1 MKKFFERIC
10 NKFLLE
16 TINAPTKSTYVLG
29 NRVLT
34 KSDVRREF
42 IANLRA
48 IKEVAMLRGNQEVV
62 GLCNGQLTSEIT
74 QLKAELEALA
84 NEGVDSE

>member
-16 TINAPTKSTYVLG
+16 TIKAPVRAGYVLG
-29 NRVLT
+29 ARMLT

-48 IKEVAMLRGNQEVV
+48 IKEVAQLRGDDEVV
-62 GLCNGQLTSEIT
+62 GLCNGQLTSEIS
-74 QLKAELEALA
+74 QLKAELESLA
-84 NEGVDSE
+84 NEGIDSE

>member
-16 TINAPTKSTYVLG
+16 TIKAPTRATFVLG

-48 IKEVAMLRGNQEVV
+48 IKEVAMLRGDDEVV

-84 NEGVDSE
+84 NEGIDSE